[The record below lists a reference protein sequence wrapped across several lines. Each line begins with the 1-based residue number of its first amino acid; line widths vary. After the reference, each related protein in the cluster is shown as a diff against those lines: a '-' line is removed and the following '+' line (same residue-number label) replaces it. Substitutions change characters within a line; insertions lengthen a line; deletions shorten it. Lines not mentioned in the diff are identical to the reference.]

1 MGDWVTGAAINIIG
15 SIGINFGTNLL
26 KLGHNQRERSAV
38 LEAGESGEKTVSRK
52 PVTHFQAWRFGVIVF
67 SLGNCL
73 NFISFGFA
81 AQSLLAALGSV
92 QFVSNVGFAYLV
104 LNETVTGRILF
115 ATAFIVVGNIFL
127 VAFGN
132 HQSSTYTNEEL
143 LANYKDPLYLGYCAL
158 LILIVIS
165 QHFVY
170 KRGRHLVMTRGEEAV
185 GTFWRTMV
193 PLSYAIVSGAIG
205 THSVLFAKS
214 LSILM
219 RLTLSGESQLDAFF
233 TYLIFFLFLGTASFW
248 MARLNEGLAMFDAIL
263 IVPMLQIAW
272 TFFSIFTGFIY
283 FEEYQVFDGP
293 RASMFALGMFALFLG
308 MSLLAPQT
316 PKGHGTKSGP
326 PTNPTESIALMDM
339 VDGPIASDQRELKEK
354 DRKTLVQHILKD
366 ATALVAKAKTTC
378 QMLLGMGQDR
388 IPASSVFA
396 MPMLASSRIQW
407 KSANLSNDWLAKLS
421 TDDQELSLV
430 TIVNT

>member
-15 SIGINFGTNLL
+15 SVGINFGTNLL
-26 KLGHNQRERSAV
+26 KLGHNQREKSAV
-38 LEAGESGEKTVSRK
+38 LESCETGEKAITRK

-92 QFVSNVGFAYLV
+92 QFVSNVVFAYLV
-104 LNETVTGRILF
+104 LNETVTGRILL
-115 ATAFIVVGNIFL
+115 ATGFIVVGNIFL

-132 HQSSTYTNEEL
+132 HQSATYTNTEL
-143 LANYKDPLYLGYCAL
+143 LANFKDPLYLGYCAL
-158 LILIVIS
+158 LVLIVIS

-170 KRGRHLVMTRGEEAV
+170 KRGRHLVMTRGEDIV
-185 GTFWRTMV
+185 GPFWRTMV
-193 PLSYAIVSGAIG
+193 PLSYSIVSGAIG

-219 RLTLSGESQLDAFF
+219 RLTVSGDSQLDGFF
-233 TYLIFFLFLGTASFW
+233 TYLIFILFLGTASFW

-283 FEEYQVFDGP
+283 FEEYQVFDGF
-293 RASMFALGMFALFLG
+293 RASMFALGMLALFLG
-308 MSLLAPQT
+308 MSLLAPPT
-316 PKGHGTKSGP
+316 SKGHGAKSGLP
-326 PTNPTESIALMDM
+326 ANHTEAIPLMEM
-339 VDGPIASDQRELKEK
+339 VDGSVGSEPRQFKEK
-354 DRKTLVQHILKD
+354 DKKTLVQHLLKD

-388 IPASSVFA
+388 LPASSVFA

-407 KSANLSNDWLAKLS
+407 KSANLSTDWLGKLA
-421 TDDQELSLV
+421 TDAEELSVV